1 MTKRVKRLSIHAI
14 EVWLVLLAVTGVSGA
29 KVMPWAYPCE
39 QLDRVV
45 DQVKADPVRSL
56 AAFELLKLV
65 ARGMPDKAD
74 SDVAVRFGIEPE
86 RLLQP
91 VHRDLSV
98 RAHALRKIG
107 QLGLPEA
114 LAYLEKLTPEDFDVG
129 RGQMYRVWPPA
140 QIALHEALL
149 NQIPDEAGK
158 IAFLERTVQQR
169 HDAGSNSAVKG
180 WARNQLCDRGAS
192 MSWDAI
198 YQGIRFSTGNP
209 VRFAEEVKF
218 CEDRIRIVQSDPDRV
233 KALAS
238 ALRSTG
244 RAVDRRLT
252 MWAFTQLLEP
262 RSPRADA
269 ALDHVAS
276 EIDKL
281 DPERRREWGVIR
293 SGIRTVR
300 ELRSAGPVRP
310 VQTPQR

>member
-1 MTKRVKRLSIHAI
+1 MYFRTIYLS
-14 EVWLVLLAVTGVSGA
+14 LLIATTACATTVPGT
-29 KVMPWAYPCE
+29 AYPCE

-45 DQVKADPVRSL
+45 DQVKADPGRAPV
-56 AAFELLKLV
+56 AFELLKLV
-65 ARGMPDKAD
+65 ARGMPDKID
-74 SDVAVRFGIEPE
+74 SDAAVRFGIEPE

-91 VHRDLSV
+91 VYRDLSV

-107 QLGLPEA
+107 QLGLPES
-114 LAYLEKLTPEDFDVG
+114 LVYLEKLTPEDFDVE

-140 QIALHEALL
+140 RIALHEALL

-180 WARNQLCDRGAS
+180 WGRNQLCDRGAS
-192 MSWDAI
+192 MSWNVI

-218 CEDRIRIVQSDPDRV
+218 CEDRMRIVQSAPDRV
-233 KALAS
+233 TALAS

-244 RAVDRRLT
+244 QAFDRRLMT
-252 MWAFTQLLEP
+252 WAVTQLLDL

-269 ALDHVAS
+269 VLDQVAS

-281 DPERRREWGVIR
+281 DPERKREWGVIR
-293 SGIRTVR
+293 SGIRTAR